1 MSTRRVVDA
10 PKGNNVKLYL
20 GCIRSCSRCARDIA
34 PPNANQIRIRR
45 RGGERR
51 IRNLALPS
59 PHIVVTRKKP
69 RGNKLALKKL
79 PCKPLL
85 PAPLR

>member
-1 MSTRRVVDA
+1 MASARA
-10 PKGNNVKLYL
+10 SHQ
-20 GCIRSCSRCARDIA
+20 ICA
-34 PPNANQIRIRR
+34 Q
-45 RGGERR
+45 
-51 IRNLALPS
+51 PS

>member
-1 MSTRRVVDA
+1 MAS
-10 PKGNNVKLYL
+10 
-20 GCIRSCSRCARDIA
+20 ARA
-34 PPNANQIRIRR
+34 SHQV
-45 RGGERR
+45 
-51 IRNLALPS
+51 ALPS

>member
-1 MSTRRVVDA
+1 MAS
-10 PKGNNVKLYL
+10 
-20 GCIRSCSRCARDIA
+20 ARA
-34 PPNANQIRIRR
+34 SHHK
-45 RGGERR
+45 
-51 IRNLALPS
+51 ALPS

>member
-1 MSTRRVVDA
+1 M
-10 PKGNNVKLYL
+10 
-20 GCIRSCSRCARDIA
+20 ARE
-34 PPNANQIRIRR
+34 P
-45 RGGERR
+45 R